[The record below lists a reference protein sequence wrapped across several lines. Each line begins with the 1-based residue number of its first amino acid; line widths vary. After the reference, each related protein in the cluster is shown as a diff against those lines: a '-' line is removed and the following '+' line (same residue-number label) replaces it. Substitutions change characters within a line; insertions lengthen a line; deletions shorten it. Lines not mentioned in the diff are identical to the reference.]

1 MSTKKFTVIDTRT
14 GLKKTFDSEA
24 NTVGEL
30 KADLARLDI
39 STDGMAI
46 QEGLTR
52 TELGG
57 NDTYLPHDVP
67 YKGGTTNNLVFRLTQ
82 AEKRIKSGSVR
93 SDAYDQVKKLGLQNA
108 IVAKYGKN
116 FTMCKTAELV
126 AEVEAASKKA
136 APKVKPEPKA
146 EATSKAKPNG
156 NKKENKKEPK
166 YSNAAEKAITVLA
179 SKLVDCCIF
188 SAAEGKEVTD
198 IIGTSLIADEGYSV
212 EDINDMFDGM

>member
-14 GLKKTFDSEA
+14 GFKKTFDSEA

-39 STDGMAI
+39 STEGMAI

-67 YKGGTTNNLVFRLTQ
+67 YKGGTTNNLVFRITQ

-126 AEVEAASKKA
+126 AEVEAAKKEA
-136 APKVKPEPKA
+136 APKA
-146 EATSKAKPNG
+146 E
-156 NKKENKKEPK
+156 EPK

-179 SKLVDCCIF
+179 SKLVDCSVF

>member
-39 STDGMAI
+39 STEGMAI

-67 YKGGTTNNLVFRLTQ
+67 YKGGTTNNLVFRITQ

-126 AEVEAASKKA
+126 AEVEAAKKKA
-136 APKVKPEPKA
+136 APKA
-146 EATSKAKPNG
+146 ET
-156 NKKENKKEPK
+156 KKNKKEPK

-179 SKLVDCCIF
+179 SKLVDCSVF
-188 SAAEGKEVTD
+188 SFAEGKEVTD

>member
-126 AEVEAASKKA
+126 AEVEAAKKKA
-136 APKVKPEPKA
+136 APKA
-146 EATSKAKPNG
+146 ET
-156 NKKENKKEPK
+156 KKNKKEPK

>member
-39 STDGMAI
+39 STEGMAI

-57 NDTYLPHDVP
+57 NGTYLPHDVP

-126 AEVEAASKKA
+126 AEVEAAKKKA
-136 APKVKPEPKA
+136 APKA
-146 EATSKAKPNG
+146 ET
-156 NKKENKKEPK
+156 KKNKKEPK

-179 SKLVDCCIF
+179 SKLVDCGVF
-188 SAAEGKEVTD
+188 PFAEGKEVTD
-198 IIGTSLIADEGYSV
+198 IIGTSLIAGEGYSV

>member
-30 KADLARLDI
+30 KADLERLDI
-39 STDGMAI
+39 STEGMAI

-67 YKGGTTNNLVFRLTQ
+67 YKGGTTNNLVFRITQ

-126 AEVEAASKKA
+126 AEVEAAKKKA
-136 APKVKPEPKA
+136 APKA
-146 EATSKAKPNG
+146 ET
-156 NKKENKKEPK
+156 KKNKKEPK

-179 SKLVDCCIF
+179 SKLVDCDIF
-188 SAAEGKEVTD
+188 SFAEGKEVTD

>member
-39 STDGMAI
+39 STEGMAI

-126 AEVEAASKKA
+126 AEVEAAKKKA
-136 APKVKPEPKA
+136 APKA
-146 EATSKAKPNG
+146 ET
-156 NKKENKKEPK
+156 KKNKKEPK

-179 SKLVDCCIF
+179 SKLVDCGVF
-188 SAAEGKEVTD
+188 PFAEGKEVTD

>member
-39 STDGMAI
+39 STEGMAI

-126 AEVEAASKKA
+126 AEVEAAKKKA
-136 APKVKPEPKA
+136 APKA
-146 EATSKAKPNG
+146 ET
-156 NKKENKKEPK
+156 KKNKKEPK

>member
-39 STDGMAI
+39 STEGMAI

-67 YKGGTTNNLVFRLTQ
+67 YKGGTTNNLVFRITQ

-126 AEVEAASKKA
+126 AEVEAAKKKA
-136 APKVKPEPKA
+136 APKA
-146 EATSKAKPNG
+146 ET
-156 NKKENKKEPK
+156 KKNKKEPK

-179 SKLVDCCIF
+179 SKLVDCDIF
-188 SAAEGKEVTD
+188 SFAEGKEVTD

>member
-1 MSTKKFTVIDTRT
+1 MSTKRFFTVVDTRT
-14 GLKKTFDSEA
+14 GLTKTFDSEA

-30 KADLARLDI
+30 KADLERLDI
-39 STDGMAI
+39 STNGMAI

-93 SDAYDQVKKLGLQNA
+93 SDAYDQVKKLGLQKGIA
-108 IVAKYGKN
+108 AKYGKN

-126 AEVEAASKKA
+126 AEIKK
-136 APKVKPEPKA
+136 
-146 EATSKAKPNG
+146 
-156 NKKENKKEPK
+156 NKKEPK
-166 YSNAAEKAITVLA
+166 YSNEAEKAITVLA
-179 SKLVDCCIF
+179 SKLVDCGVF
-188 SAAEGKEVTD
+188 SFAEGKEVTD

>member
-39 STDGMAI
+39 STEGMAI

-67 YKGGTTNNLVFRLTQ
+67 YKGGTTNNLVFRITQ

-126 AEVEAASKKA
+126 AEVEAAKKKA
-136 APKVKPEPKA
+136 APKA
-146 EATSKAKPNG
+146 ET
-156 NKKENKKEPK
+156 KKNKKEPK

>member
-30 KADLARLDI
+30 KADLERLDI

-67 YKGGTTNNLVFRLTQ
+67 YKGGTTNNLVFRITQ

-126 AEVEAASKKA
+126 AEVEAAKKKA
-136 APKVKPEPKA
+136 APKA
-146 EATSKAKPNG
+146 ET
-156 NKKENKKEPK
+156 KKNKKEPK

>member
-30 KADLARLDI
+30 KADLERLDI
-39 STDGMAI
+39 STNGMAI

-126 AEVEAASKKA
+126 AEVEAAKKKA
-136 APKVKPEPKA
+136 APKA
-146 EATSKAKPNG
+146 ET
-156 NKKENKKEPK
+156 KKNKKEPK

-179 SKLVDCCIF
+179 SKLVDCGIF

>member
-39 STDGMAI
+39 STEGMAI

-126 AEVEAASKKA
+126 AEVEAAKKKA
-136 APKVKPEPKA
+136 APKA
-146 EATSKAKPNG
+146 ET
-156 NKKENKKEPK
+156 KKNKKEPK

-198 IIGTSLIADEGYSV
+198 IIGASLIAGEGYSV

>member
-30 KADLARLDI
+30 KADLERLDI

-126 AEVEAASKKA
+126 AEVEAAKKKA
-136 APKVKPEPKA
+136 APKA
-146 EATSKAKPNG
+146 ET
-156 NKKENKKEPK
+156 KKNKKEPK

>member
-1 MSTKKFTVIDTRT
+1 MGTKKFTVIDTRT

-30 KADLARLDI
+30 KADLERLDI

-126 AEVEAASKKA
+126 AEVEAAKKKA
-136 APKVKPEPKA
+136 APKA
-146 EATSKAKPNG
+146 ET
-156 NKKENKKEPK
+156 KKNKKEPK

>member
-39 STDGMAI
+39 LTEGMAI

-126 AEVEAASKKA
+126 AEVEAAKKKA
-136 APKVKPEPKA
+136 APKA
-146 EATSKAKPNG
+146 ET
-156 NKKENKKEPK
+156 KKNKKEPK

-179 SKLVDCCIF
+179 SKLVDCGVF
-188 SAAEGKEVTD
+188 SFAEGKEVTD
-198 IIGTSLIADEGYSV
+198 IIGASLIAGEGYSV